1 MSFEVSS
8 FRVLDSRATL
18 GSSSIRR
25 RAQILNYRKDL
36 NIIDFR
42 GNVQTR
48 IKKLRNNEVSG
59 TVLAM
64 AGLKR
69 LNISNVPFNPIE
81 VEEMIPA
88 VAQGVIGVERRFDD
102 FSTAYILEKIN
113 DSETTQCVNCER
125 AYLEKLDGSCQTPIA
140 GFAIKENGNI
150 KFIEKSLL
158 TIIALL
164 TIVATGQVIVKIYN
178 SGTINLADLLL
189 LFIYTEVL
197 GMIGV
202 FYTSNRI
209 PITLPL
215 FIAMTAISRLIIL
228 QGKGMDASTLL
239 YEAGAILIIALA
251 CLAVR
256 YRPSRSYHYQN
267 EDDSK

>member
-1 MSFEVSS
+1 M
-8 FRVLDSRATL
+8 
-18 GSSSIRR
+18 
-25 RAQILNYRKDL
+25 
-36 NIIDFR
+36 
-42 GNVQTR
+42 
-48 IKKLRNNEVSG
+48 
-59 TVLAM
+59 
-64 AGLKR
+64 
-69 LNISNVPFNPIE
+69 
-81 VEEMIPA
+81 
-88 VAQGVIGVERRFDD
+88 FDD
-102 FSTAYILEKIN
+102 
-113 DSETTQCVNCER
+113 
-125 AYLEKLDGSCQTPIA
+125 IA
-140 GFAIKENGNI
+140 ANII

-158 TIIALL
+158 TVIALL
-164 TIVATGQVIVKIYN
+164 TIVATFQEIIKIYDI
-178 SGTINLADLLL
+178 GTINLADLLL

-256 YRPSRSYHYQN
+256 YRPNRSYHYQN

>member
-1 MSFEVSS
+1 M
-8 FRVLDSRATL
+8 
-18 GSSSIRR
+18 
-25 RAQILNYRKDL
+25 
-36 NIIDFR
+36 
-42 GNVQTR
+42 
-48 IKKLRNNEVSG
+48 
-59 TVLAM
+59 
-64 AGLKR
+64 
-69 LNISNVPFNPIE
+69 
-81 VEEMIPA
+81 
-88 VAQGVIGVERRFDD
+88 FDD
-102 FSTAYILEKIN
+102 
-113 DSETTQCVNCER
+113 
-125 AYLEKLDGSCQTPIA
+125 IA
-140 GFAIKENGNI
+140 ANII

-164 TIVATGQVIVKIYN
+164 TIVATIQEITKIYD

-267 EDDSK
+267 EDDTK

>member
-1 MSFEVSS
+1 M
-8 FRVLDSRATL
+8 
-18 GSSSIRR
+18 
-25 RAQILNYRKDL
+25 
-36 NIIDFR
+36 
-42 GNVQTR
+42 
-48 IKKLRNNEVSG
+48 
-59 TVLAM
+59 
-64 AGLKR
+64 
-69 LNISNVPFNPIE
+69 
-81 VEEMIPA
+81 
-88 VAQGVIGVERRFDD
+88 FDD
-102 FSTAYILEKIN
+102 
-113 DSETTQCVNCER
+113 
-125 AYLEKLDGSCQTPIA
+125 IA
-140 GFAIKENGNI
+140 ANII

-164 TIVATGQVIVKIYN
+164 TIVATFQEIIKIYN
-178 SGTINLADLLL
+178 IGTINLADLLL

-267 EDDSK
+267 EDDTK

>member
-1 MSFEVSS
+1 MF
-8 FRVLDSRATL
+8 DDIA
-18 GSSSIRR
+18 
-25 RAQILNYRKDL
+25 A
-36 NIIDFR
+36 NII
-42 GNVQTR
+42 
-48 IKKLRNNEVSG
+48 
-59 TVLAM
+59 
-64 AGLKR
+64 
-69 LNISNVPFNPIE
+69 
-81 VEEMIPA
+81 
-88 VAQGVIGVERRFDD
+88 
-102 FSTAYILEKIN
+102 KI
-113 DSETTQCVNCER
+113 
-125 AYLEKLDGSCQTPIA
+125 
-140 GFAIKENGNI
+140 
-150 KFIEKSLL
+150 IEKSLL
-158 TIIALL
+158 TIIAFL
-164 TIVATGQVIVKIYN
+164 TVVATVQEIILIYN
-178 SGTINLADLLL
+178 IGTINLADLLL

>member
-1 MSFEVSS
+1 M
-8 FRVLDSRATL
+8 
-18 GSSSIRR
+18 
-25 RAQILNYRKDL
+25 
-36 NIIDFR
+36 
-42 GNVQTR
+42 
-48 IKKLRNNEVSG
+48 
-59 TVLAM
+59 
-64 AGLKR
+64 
-69 LNISNVPFNPIE
+69 
-81 VEEMIPA
+81 
-88 VAQGVIGVERRFDD
+88 FDD
-102 FSTAYILEKIN
+102 
-113 DSETTQCVNCER
+113 
-125 AYLEKLDGSCQTPIA
+125 IA
-140 GFAIKENGNI
+140 ASII

-158 TIIALL
+158 TVIALL
-164 TIVATGQVIVKIYN
+164 TIVATFQEIIKIYN
-178 SGTINLADLLL
+178 IGTINLADLLL